1 MNGRDEIFIPDVI
14 LPFQFYDRER
24 CTDAAM
30 PIRRLMLAVLTDA
43 LDCLSGRAIDAPGRA
58 RQQEAIR
65 AAEWVA
71 LDSDM
76 YLFSFNSV
84 CGTLGI
90 DSDALREA
98 LKSWCGAE
106 QRLTARLHFVP
117 RRTKVRAHRAFAR
130 RRVAKGQDPS
140 RRNPPTQLASQED
153 ATECLNRYRRVR
165 AEQ

>member
-90 DSDALREA
+90 YSDALREA

-117 RRTKVRAHRAFAR
+117 RRTKVRAHRVFAR
-130 RRVAKGQDPS
+130 RRVAKGQRSIAPKSTNSTRFTRGRDGVF
-140 RRNPPTQLASQED
+140 E
-153 ATECLNRYRRVR
+153 
-165 AEQ
+165 